1 MTDSPLNRQRVL
13 DVWLG
18 LTGQVAL
25 PKGPLILPVLS
36 GSMSPSIP
44 LGCRIEI
51 KPCPADQCRLG
62 DVMVYMDE
70 GRLVAHRLL
79 WRVGRFLYTK
89 GDANAF
95 GHWIGSAQ
103 VKGLIVGVW
112 PDENL
117 PQPAQAMNPSSR
129 EAALRSRKEL
139 FRHIILWLPR
149 KVLAP
154 LRRAN
159 RPQPKDEA

>member
-1 MTDSPLNRQRVL
+1 MTESPETRQRVL

-25 PKGPLILPVLS
+25 PEGPLILPVLS
-36 GSMSPSIP
+36 GSMSPGIP

-51 KPCPADQCRLG
+51 KPCQADQCRLG
-62 DVMVYMDE
+62 DVMVYMDK

-79 WRVGRFLYTK
+79 WRVGRYLYTK

-95 GHWIGSAQ
+95 GHWIGSSQ

-112 PDENL
+112 PAEDL
-117 PQPAQAMNPSSR
+117 PQPAQPLNPSSR
-129 EAALRSRKEL
+129 EAAARSREEL
-139 FRHIILWLPR
+139 IRHTILWVPR
-149 KVLAP
+149 KILAP
-154 LRRAN
+154 LKRST